1 MRKLT
6 ALLLAVLM
14 MAALLPGLARA
25 EGVKL
30 TMGSWRSDDT
40 AQVQALLDKYKEL
53 TGVEITFQPTVPNQY
68 NATLRLQL
76 DNGTGPD
83 LMYSRTF
90 ATSKEL
96 YDAGFLMPITDIP
109 ELQANF
115 TPAALEAFM
124 ADDGNI
130 YAVPYAAV
138 SQIVYYNKT
147 IFEVNGLAVPATF
160 EELLNVCQALKD
172 KGIEPLANGIASNW
186 DILECVF
193 LGMLPNYVGG
203 AANRALYEAGE
214 KKMNDEAFVKAL
226 TDFAALSKFLP
237 DGFEAL
243 ANEDGPGMFG
253 MGRAAMFID
262 GSWTVGMFDEYPDL
276 NLGVFAIPAPEGNT
290 PGLCFHTDMG
300 MAGNAATQHPEEVKA
315 FLAWFAS
322 VEGAQQAAD
331 LLPPGFYPMIN
342 APVSLTGEMAQ
353 TILGLNEGK
362 ELDFRFIWK
371 DFMGMYTLMVDNLNA
386 IARGETTPEA
396 AAEAFA
402 AAQEEILAAKPQ

>member
-1 MRKLT
+1 MKKLT
-6 ALLLAVLM
+6 ALLLAALM
-14 MAALLPGLARA
+14 LATLVPGLVQA

-53 TGVEITFQPTVPNQY
+53 TGVEITFQPTVPAQY

-90 ATSKEL
+90 AASKEL
-96 YDAGFLMPITDIP
+96 YDAGFLLPLNDIAA
-109 ELQANF
+109 LKDNF
-115 TPAALEAFM
+115 SAASLEAFM
-124 ADDGNI
+124 ADDGTI

-138 SQIVYYNKT
+138 SQIVYYNKA
-147 IFEVNGLAVPATF
+147 IFAENNLEVPTTF
-160 EELLNVCQALKD
+160 EELLNVAQALKD

-203 AANRALYEAGE
+203 AEERALYEAGE
-214 KKMNDEAFVKAL
+214 RKMNDEAFVKAL
-226 TDFAALSKFLP
+226 TDFAALSKYLP
-237 DGFEAL
+237 EGFEAL

-276 NLGVFAIPAPEGNT
+276 DLGVFAIPAPEGHT
-290 PGLCFHTDMG
+290 PGLCFHSDMG

-322 VEGAQQAAD
+322 VEGAQEAAN
-331 LLPPGFYPMIN
+331 LLPAGFYPMIN
-342 APVSLTGEMAQ
+342 APVELSGEMAMA
-353 TILGLNEGK
+353 ILGLNEGK
-362 ELDFRFIWK
+362 VLDFRFIWK
-371 DFMGMYTLMVDNLNA
+371 DFLGMYTVMVDNLNA

-402 AAQEEILAAKPQ
+402 AAQEEILAAKAE

>member
-1 MRKLT
+1 MKKLT
-6 ALLLAVLM
+6 ALLLAALM
-14 MAALLPGLARA
+14 LATLVPGLVQA

-53 TGVEITFQPTVPNQY
+53 TGVEITFQPTVPAQY

-90 ATSKEL
+90 AASKEL
-96 YDAGFLMPITDIP
+96 YDAGFLLPLNDIAA
-109 ELQANF
+109 LKDNF
-115 TPAALEAFM
+115 SAASLEAFM
-124 ADDGNI
+124 ADDGTI

-138 SQIVYYNKT
+138 SQIVYYNKA
-147 IFEVNGLAVPATF
+147 IFAENNLEVPTTF
-160 EELLNVCQALKD
+160 EELLNVAQALKD

-203 AANRALYEAGE
+203 AEERALYEAGE
-214 KKMNDEAFVKAL
+214 RKMNDEAFVKAL
-226 TDFAALSKFLP
+226 TDFAALSKYLP
-237 DGFEAL
+237 EGFEAL

-276 NLGVFAIPAPEGNT
+276 DLGVFAIPAPEGHT
-290 PGLCFHTDMG
+290 PGLCFHSDMG

-322 VEGAQQAAD
+322 VEGAQEAAN
-331 LLPPGFYPMIN
+331 LLPAGFYPMIN
-342 APVSLTGEMAQ
+342 APVELSGEMAM

-362 ELDFRFIWK
+362 VLDYRFIWK
-371 DFMGMYTLMVDNLNA
+371 DFLGMYTVMVDNLNA

-402 AAQEEILAAKPQ
+402 AAQEEILAAKAE

>member
-1 MRKLT
+1 MKKLT
-6 ALLLAVLM
+6 ALLLAALM
-14 MAALLPGLARA
+14 LATLVPGLVQA

-53 TGVEITFQPTVPNQY
+53 TGVEITFQPTVPAQY

-90 ATSKEL
+90 AASKEL
-96 YDAGFLMPITDIP
+96 YDAGFLLPLNDIAA
-109 ELQANF
+109 LKDNF
-115 TPAALEAFM
+115 SAASLEAFM
-124 ADDGNI
+124 ADDGTI

-138 SQIVYYNKT
+138 SQIVYYNKA
-147 IFEVNGLAVPATF
+147 IFAENNLEVPTTF
-160 EELLNVCQALKD
+160 EELLNVAQALKD

-203 AANRALYEAGE
+203 AEERALYEAGE
-214 KKMNDEAFVKAL
+214 RKMNDEAFVKAL
-226 TDFAALSKFLP
+226 TDFAALSKYLP
-237 DGFEAL
+237 EGFEAL

-276 NLGVFAIPAPEGNT
+276 DLGVFAIPAPEGHT
-290 PGLCFHTDMG
+290 PGLCFHSDMG

-322 VEGAQQAAD
+322 VEGAQEAAD
-331 LLPPGFYPMIN
+331 LLPPGFFPTIN
-342 APVSLTGEMAQ
+342 APVTLKNENSQA
-353 TILGLNEGK
+353 ILALNEGK
-362 ELDFRFIWK
+362 VLDFRFIWK
-371 DFMGMYTLMVDNLNA
+371 DFLGMYTVMVDNLNA

-402 AAQEEILAAKPQ
+402 AAQEEILAAKAE

>member
-1 MRKLT
+1 MKKLT
-6 ALLLAVLM
+6 AILV
-14 MAALLPGLARA
+14 AALILMTLVPMSALAG
-25 EGVKL
+25 ETVKL

-40 AQVQALLDKYKEL
+40 EQVQALLDKYKAM
-53 TGVEITFQPTVPNQY
+53 TGVEITFAPTKPAEY

-96 YDAGFLMPITDIP
+96 YDAGFLMNISDIP
-109 ELQANF
+109 ALAENF
-115 TPAALEAFM
+115 TPTALEAFQ
-124 ADDGNI
+124 AGDGAI

-138 SQIVYYNKT
+138 SQIVYYNKA
-147 IFEVNGLAVPATF
+147 IFAENNLEVPATF
-160 EELLNVCQALKD
+160 EDLLKISQTLKD

-203 AANRALYEAGE
+203 AANRALYESGE

-226 TDFAALSKFLP
+226 TDFAALTKFFP
-237 DGFEAL
+237 EGFEAIN
-243 ANEDGPGMFG
+243 NEDGPAMFG
-253 MGRAAMFID
+253 MGRSAMFID

-276 NLGVFAIPAPEGNT
+276 DLGVFAIPAPAGNK
-290 PGLCFHTDMG
+290 PGQCFHTDMG
-300 MAGNAATQHPEEVKA
+300 MAGNAATKYPEQVKA

-322 VEGAQQAAD
+322 AEGAQEAANQ
-331 LLPPGFYPMIN
+331 LPGGFYPLIDR
-342 APVSLTGEMAQ
+342 PVTLSGEMAQ
-353 TILGLNEGK
+353 SILAFNEGK

-371 DFMGMYTLMVDNLNA
+371 TFMGMYTVMVDNLNL

-396 AAEAFA
+396 AAEVFA
-402 AAQEEILAAKPQ
+402 AAQEEILAAKK

>member
-1 MRKLT
+1 MKKLT
-6 ALLLAVLM
+6 AIFVAILILMTLMPMSALAGE
-14 MAALLPGLARA
+14 A
-25 EGVKL
+25 VKL

-40 AQVQALLDKYKEL
+40 TQVQALLDEYKEM
-53 TGVEITFQPTVPNQY
+53 TGVEITFAPTVPAQY

-96 YDAGFLMPITDIP
+96 YDAGFLMDISDIP
-109 ELQANF
+109 ALAENF
-115 TPAALEAFM
+115 TPASLEAFQ
-124 ADDGNI
+124 ADDGAI

-138 SQIVYYNKT
+138 SQIVYYNKA
-147 IFEVNGLAVPATF
+147 IFSENDLEVPATF
-160 EELLNVCQALKD
+160 EDLLKIGQTLKD
-172 KGIEPLANGIASNW
+172 KGVEPFANGIASNW

-203 AANRALYEAGE
+203 AANRALYETGE

-226 TDFAALSKFLP
+226 SDFAALSKFLP
-237 DGFEAL
+237 EGFEAIN
-243 ANEDGPGMFG
+243 NEDGPAMFG
-253 MGRAAMFID
+253 IGRAAMFID

-276 NLGVFAIPAPEGNT
+276 ELGVFAIPAPEGNE
-290 PGLCFHTDMG
+290 PGLCFHSDMG
-300 MAGNAATQHPEEVKA
+300 MAGNTATKHPEEVKD

-322 VEGAQQAAD
+322 AEGAQEAAN
-331 LLPPGFYPMIN
+331 LLPGGFYPMIN
-342 APVSLTGEMAQ
+342 LPLTLSGEMAQ
-353 TILGLNEGK
+353 SILALNEGK

-371 DFMGMYTLMVDNLNA
+371 DFMDMYTIMVDNLNA

-402 AAQEEILAAKPQ
+402 AAQEEILAAKK